1 MIYSLEQIRNLLVP
15 IAIKYNLKG
24 LWIFGSYARGEA
36 TDQSDIDIIIDY
48 TESNIHDFFDFAA
61 IGNDFEEVTNKSV
74 DLISTET
81 LYSQKMKQDDPKF
94 VDKVSQEKVIVYDI

>member
-1 MIYSLEQIRNLLVP
+1 MIYSLEQIKDLLVP

-36 TDQSDIDIIIDY
+36 TDKSDIDIIIDY
-48 TESNIHDFFDFAA
+48 TESKIHTFIDFAA

-74 DLISTET
+74 DLISTNS
-81 LYSQKMKQDDPKF
+81 LFSQKMQQDDPKF
-94 VDKVSQEKVIVYDI
+94 VNKVSKEMIVIYDI